1 MSVYELNRD
10 QLTELK
16 QNYYCEYYLDDNI
29 SYWEMANIDDII
41 SDDEVFAAYENTD
54 FDNDD
59 FGVTAGL

>member
-1 MSVYELNRD
+1 MSVYELSRE

-16 QNYYCEYYLDDNI
+16 QSYFCEYINPNI
-29 SYWEMANIDDII
+29 SYGEMAAIDDII